1 MSLDFAL
8 ARGGTARLVSTD
20 GESVTV
26 LSSVSA
32 PPGTPLEGELEGTS
46 YRIKVRACRRT
57 DEDPDLPF
65 RIEGRFQNLS
75 RAQRERV
82 TRAD

>member
-1 MSLDFAL
+1 MSLCFSL
-8 ARGGTARLVSTD
+8 VRGGTARLVSTD
-20 GESVTV
+20 GDAVTV

-32 PPGTPLEGELEGTS
+32 PPGTPLEGELEGS
-46 YRIKVRACRRT
+46 GYRIKVRACRRT
-57 DEDPDLPF
+57 EEDPELPF

-82 TRAD
+82 TRPD

>member
-1 MSLDFAL
+1 VTLSFSLS
-8 ARGGTARLVSTD
+8 RGGTARLVETNGD
-20 GESVTV
+20 FVTV

-32 PPGTPLEGELEGTS
+32 PPGTPLEGELEGAG

-57 DEDPDLPF
+57 EEDPELPF